1 MIAPERDKINGKG
14 QGIMKLT
21 LASLLF
27 VLLIFVAV
35 QMYVKP
41 QERVADKD
49 FAEIRINNVL
59 IKAEIADTDEKRA
72 VGLMNRT
79 SLDNDS
85 GMLFIFENEGYH
97 QFWMKDTLIPLE
109 ILFIDKNLTIV
120 QILEMEPCSTPDW
133 QCRIYGPNQPIKYAM
148 ELNVNF
154 SKSNNVKIGD
164 KVKIEKQ

>member
-1 MIAPERDKINGKG
+1 MESASERAGG
-14 QGIMKLT
+14 ESQLMMKLT
-21 LASLLF
+21 LAALLF
-27 VLLIFVAV
+27 IFLIFVYI
-35 QMYVKP
+35 QSYIKP
-41 QERVADKD
+41 QGGVADKD

-59 IKAEIADTDEKRA
+59 IKAEIADTGEKRA

-97 QFWMKDTLIPLE
+97 QFWMKDTLISLE

-120 QILEMEPCSTPDW
+120 QILEMEPCRTSDW
-133 QCRIYGPNQPIKYAM
+133 QCTIYSPNQPIKYAL

-154 SKSNNVKIGD
+154 SKLNNVKIGD
-164 KVKIEKQ
+164 KIKIEKR